1 MRRPWP
7 RNSTSAK
14 TPERIQALIVD
25 IVDWFAQ
32 QLIEAKI
39 LIPWA
44 KAGVMGTIR
53 GETEVLDE
61 SFEDDGIRYTLR
73 GSKASLARVAQAL
86 KAM

>member
-1 MRRPWP
+1 
-7 RNSTSAK
+7 
-14 TPERIQALIVD
+14 
-25 IVDWFAQ
+25 
-32 QLIEAKI
+32 
-39 LIPWA
+39 
-44 KAGVMGTIR
+44 MGTIR